1 MPVDSMTDRLASFVI
16 ETREIPVEVL
26 EVLNEALIDTFAA
39 GFAGA
44 REPCTSIARQ
54 ITLPCERARAVAVWG
69 HVDVVSPQ
77 DAAFINGVAGH
88 ALDFDDTLASMRGHS
103 SVTTV
108 PVALALGESLRSPG
122 SDVLSALSLG
132 LEVAGKLGKAFG
144 HGHYLRGWHSTATIG
159 AFAATAVAARLLGHD
174 TATLRNAWG
183 LAAAQAGG
191 LVRNFGTMAKPFQAG
206 HAARAGIV
214 SAQLAAAG
222 MTADMDI
229 FDGRN
234 NFLDTYA
241 ADGLALAESVG
252 QLGVRWEAIDPGL
265 NVKRWPCCYCS
276 HRAIGGLMEIMRDHA
291 IRADDVESVTV
302 GFPPG
307 SDEPLT
313 YSDPRN
319 GLEGKF
325 SIEYPLAAL
334 LLDARLTPHSFT
346 DEMVARPAVRAL
358 MKRIRRTRV
367 HDTKIYSGTVGYTD
381 LDVQTTRGRFQRR
394 IDKAPGAREWPMS
407 VQERRE
413 KFLDC
418 SSNVLSLAQAQAWLA
433 TAEKCGEVA
442 DISELARLSIPEAA

>member
-1 MPVDSMTDRLASFVI
+1 MSTESLTARLASFVVD
-16 ETREIPVEVL
+16 TPDVPVAVL
-26 EVLNEALIDTFAA
+26 QALNEALIDTFAA

-54 ITLPCERARAVAVWG
+54 VTVPCERAYGVAVWG
-69 HVDVVSPQ
+69 HRDVVAPP

-108 PVALALGESLRSPG
+108 PVALALGESRRASG
-122 SDVLSALSLG
+122 IEVLTALALG

-174 TATLRNAWG
+174 ASELRNAWG

-206 HAARAGIV
+206 HAARAGIT
-214 SAQLAAAG
+214 SAQFAAAG

-234 NFLDTYA
+234 SFLEIYA
-241 ADGLALAESVG
+241 ADGLALAESVA

-276 HRAIGGLMEIMRDHA
+276 HRAIGGLMDLMREHA
-291 IRADDVESVTV
+291 IGPDAVESVTV

-307 SDEPLT
+307 SDEPLI
-313 YSDPRN
+313 YSDPKT
-319 GLEGKF
+319 GLEAKF

-334 LLDARLTPHSFT
+334 LLDARLTPQSFT

-358 MKRIRRTRV
+358 MKRIRRMRV
-367 HDTKIYSGTVGYTD
+367 QDTKTYSGTVGYTD
-381 LDVQTTRGRFQRR
+381 LELQTTRGRFQRR
-394 IDKAPGAREWPMS
+394 IDKAPGAREWPVS
-407 VQERRE
+407 AEDRRQ

-418 SSNVLSLAQAQAWLA
+418 SSNVLSPAQARAWLT
-433 TAEKCGEVA
+433 TAEKCAELA

>member
-1 MPVDSMTDRLASFVI
+1 MSTDSLTARLASFVVD
-16 ETREIPVEVL
+16 TPNVPAAVL
-26 EVLNEALIDTFAA
+26 QALNDALIDTFAA

-44 REPCTSIARQ
+44 LEPCTTIARHV
-54 ITLPCERARAVAVWG
+54 TAPCERARAVAVWG
-69 HVDVVSPQ
+69 HVDVAAPQ

-88 ALDFDDTLASMRGHS
+88 ALDFDDTLASMRGHP

-108 PVALALGESLRSPG
+108 PVAFALGESRRASG
-122 SDVLSALSLG
+122 IEVLTALALG

-159 AFAATAVAARLLGHD
+159 AFAATAVAARLLGQD
-174 TATLRNAWG
+174 VSTLCNAWG

-206 HAARAGIV
+206 HAARAGIT

-222 MTADMDI
+222 MTADSHV
-229 FDGRN
+229 FEGKN
-234 NFLDTYA
+234 SFLEIYA
-241 ADGLALAESVG
+241 ADGVALAESVA

-276 HRAIGGLMEIMRDHA
+276 HRAIGGLIEMMRDHA
-291 IRADDVESVTV
+291 IGADDVQSVSV

-307 SDEPLT
+307 SDEPLIH
-313 YSDPRN
+313 SDPKT

-358 MKRIRRTRV
+358 MKLIRRTRV
-367 HDTKIYSGTVGYTD
+367 QDTKTYSGTVGYTD
-381 LDVQTTRGRFQRR
+381 LELQTTRGRFQRR

-407 VQERRE
+407 AEERRQ

-418 SSNVLSLAQAQAWLA
+418 SSNVLSPTQAQAWLT
-433 TAEKCGEVA
+433 TAKKCAELT
-442 DISELARLSIPEAA
+442 DISELARLSIPKAA